1 MLTFVFTFILNL
13 FQSGRLFSLTF
24 SHLLQVESKYEAEA
38 PAPYLNLV
46 RLTLPNGL
54 SIGGTASGG
63 QALLVSVDGCGFVNP
78 ASLMGHVILFQAN
91 TDKQLLSTVTG
102 NI

>member
-1 MLTFVFTFILNL
+1 MCLN
-13 FQSGRLFSLTF
+13 
-24 SHLLQVESKYEAEA
+24 LLQVESKYEPEA

-78 ASLMGHVILFQAN
+78 ASLIGHVILFQAK

-102 NI
+102 IVRI

>member
-1 MLTFVFTFILNL
+1 MGPLIGSL
-13 FQSGRLFSLTF
+13 FM
-24 SHLLQVESKYEAEA
+24 LLQVESKYEPEA